1 MTNEELNTKLYE
13 KLFAEQ
19 EDFKGWLVKQPPEE
33 ILNHAYEYV
42 MREDIVLAM
51 EYHNVTDEQ
60 AKALLASEKPL
71 ESIFQ
76 IFENV
81 EGDHMD
87 VIRDCIEK
95 SANAAIE
102 KQAEILRN
110 LPVYTYSATF
120 AKEHSELE
128 VYRASHR
135 ANVECKNAIEE
146 AIANHYTDNRLD
158 GSCVKEV
165 VDRFGMERTAFVLAN
180 TVQDKD
186 WDGRI
191 SDDNKKWAKDFPIPR
206 DADAWGGRRTH
217 EYVCSH
223 AHPGL
228 INLFVN
234 RFRKV
239 QALEK
244 KKKPSVLKKLYEAK
258 ADMPAKAPTKKK
270 EVEL

>member
-1 MTNEELNTKLYE
+1 M
-13 KLFAEQ
+13 
-19 EDFKGWLVKQPPEE
+19 
-33 ILNHAYEYV
+33 
-42 MREDIVLAM
+42 
-51 EYHNVTDEQ
+51 
-60 AKALLASEKPL
+60 
-71 ESIFQ
+71 
-76 IFENV
+76 
-81 EGDHMD
+81 
-87 VIRDCIEK
+87 
-95 SANAAIE
+95 
-102 KQAEILRN
+102 
-110 LPVYTYSATF
+110 
-120 AKEHSELE
+120 
-128 VYRASHR
+128 
-135 ANVECKNAIEE
+135 
-146 AIANHYTDNRLD
+146 
-158 GSCVKEV
+158 KEV

-244 KKKPSVLKKLYEAK
+244 EKKPSVLKKLYEAK